1 VRSARNERGLFFD
14 SFIRQERALDLH
26 DHTPTARG
34 RAFMWGG
41 ILLGVL
47 FVIIM
52 YTNGFGLFG
61 GHGHAPPESGAPVR
75 QGDAIFIP
83 EGSALRTRVTVEPA
97 LARPVSSQLITPGVV
112 ESDPAVTAAVLAPL
126 TGRVEELPVE
136 LGQRVT
142 RGQVVAVLDSPDL
155 AQAYDD
161 NAKAI
166 DALALASKNLERQEQ
181 QSKIGVISDRD
192 LDQARSDHTQAQAEA
207 NRTQA
212 RLVALG
218 AAADPSGHPGRLIV
232 RAPVTGSVTSL
243 NVARGNMLNDATQPV
258 MTIADL
264 STVWV
269 TALVAEKDLDG
280 VKVGQEAR
288 VTLTA
293 YPGKVLQAR
302 VTSVSDVIEPD
313 SRRDKVRIA
322 LPNADYALRP
332 NMFATVT
339 LLGPSASQVTVP
351 TSALLMNNDR
361 TSVFVATAPWT
372 FKRRVVDMRLGEG
385 TTAVIL
391 AGVSA
396 GEQVVIRGGI
406 LLND

>member
-1 VRSARNERGLFFD
+1 V
-14 SFIRQERALDLH
+14 DLH

-47 FVIIM
+47 FVIVV
-52 YTNGFGLFG
+52 YTDGFGLLG
-61 GHGHAPPESGAPVR
+61 GHAHAAPDTGALIH
-75 QGDAIFIP
+75 QGDAIIIP
-83 EGSALRTRVTVEPA
+83 EGSALRARVVVQPAAVEP
-97 LARPVSSQLITPGVV
+97 VSANLQTPGVV

-142 RGQVVAVLDSPDL
+142 RGQIVAVLDSPDL

-161 NAKAI
+161 NAKAA
-166 DALALASKNLERQEQ
+166 DSLALTSKNLERQEQ
-181 QSKIGVISDRD
+181 QSRIGVISDRD
-192 LDQARSDHTQAQAEA
+192 LDQARSDHAQAQAEA
-207 NRTQA
+207 TRTQA
-212 RLVALG
+212 RLLVLG
-218 AAADPSGHPGRLIV
+218 AGGAASAAGHPGRLVV
-232 RAPVTGSVTSL
+232 RAPVNGSVTSL
-243 NVARGNMLNDATQPV
+243 TLARGNMLNDATQPV

-269 TALVAEKDLDG
+269 TALVAEKDLAG
-280 VKVGQEAR
+280 VKTGQQAQ
-288 VTLTA
+288 VTLSA
-293 YPGKVLQAR
+293 YPDKVLQGR
-302 VTSVSDVIEPD
+302 VTSISDVIEAD

-322 LPNADYALRP
+322 LPNADYSLRP

-339 LLGPSASQVTVP
+339 LLGPSTSQVIVP

-372 FKRRVVDMRLGEG
+372 FKRRLVDLRLSEG
-385 TTAVIL
+385 STAVIL
-391 AGVSA
+391 AGVAA
-396 GEQVVIRGGI
+396 GEQVVVKGGI

>member
-1 VRSARNERGLFFD
+1 V
-14 SFIRQERALDLH
+14 DLH

-47 FVIIM
+47 CVVLV
-52 YTNGFGLFG
+52 YTDGFGLFG
-61 GHGHAPPESGAPVR
+61 GNRNTAQETGALIH
-75 QGDAIFIP
+75 QGDSIIIP
-83 EGSALRTRVTVEPA
+83 EGSALRARVAVQAAVAE
-97 LARPVSSQLITPGVV
+97 PVSSQLQTPAVV

-126 TGRVEELPVE
+126 TGRVEELPVT

-161 NAKAI
+161 NAKAT
-166 DALALASKNLERQEQ
+166 DALVLATKNLARQEQ
-181 QSKIGVISDRD
+181 QFKIGVISERD
-192 LDQARSDHTQAQAEA
+192 LDQARSDNTQASAEA
-207 NRTQA
+207 TRTQA
-212 RLVALG
+212 RLQALG
-218 AAADPSGHPGRLIV
+218 ADVDDRSHPGRLLV
-232 RAPVTGSVTSL
+232 RAPVTGSVTSVG
-243 NVARGNMLNDATQPV
+243 VARGNMINDSSQPV

-280 VKVGQEAR
+280 VKVGQQAQ
-288 VTLTA
+288 VTLSA
-293 YPGKVLQAR
+293 YPDKVLQGQI
-302 VTSVSDVIEPD
+302 TSVSDVIEPD

-339 LLGPSASQVTVP
+339 LLGPRASQVTVP

-372 FKRRVVDMRLGEG
+372 FKRRVVDMRLREG
-385 TTAVIL
+385 STAVIL

-396 GEQVVIRGGI
+396 GEQVVVKGGI

>member
-1 VRSARNERGLFFD
+1 LKVFVQGKAV
-14 SFIRQERALDLH
+14 DLH

-41 ILLGVL
+41 ILLGLL
-47 FVIIM
+47 FLLFM
-52 YTNGFGLFG
+52 YSNGFGLFTRND
-61 GHGHAPPESGAPVR
+61 HGVQESGALVR
-75 QGDAIFIP
+75 RGDAIFIP
-83 EGSALRTRVTVEPA
+83 EGSSLRTRVAVAPA
-97 LARPVSSQLITPGVV
+97 RAQPVSTTLLTPAIV

-136 LGQRVT
+136 LGRRVM

-155 AQAYDD
+155 AQAHDD

-166 DALALASKNLERQEQ
+166 DALALTSKNLQRQEQ
-181 QSKIGVISDRD
+181 QLKIGVISDRD
-192 LDQARSDHTQAQAEA
+192 LDQARSDYTQAQAEA
-207 NRTQA
+207 TRTQA

-218 AAADPSGHPGRLIV
+218 AGTGPDADGHPGRLTV
-232 RAPVTGSVTSL
+232 RAPVSGSVTSL
-243 NVARGNMLNDATQPV
+243 NVARGNMLNDATQPL

-280 VKVGQEAR
+280 VRAGQAAE
-288 VTLTA
+288 VELSA
-293 YPGKVLQAR
+293 YPGKVLHGR
-302 VTSVSDVIEPD
+302 VTSVADVIEPD

-322 LPNADYALRP
+322 LANADYALRP

-339 LLGPSASQVTVP
+339 LLGPSAAQVIVP

-372 FKRRVVDMRLGEG
+372 FKRRVVDVRLGEG

-391 AGVSA
+391 NGVTA
-396 GEQVVIRGGI
+396 GEQVVVTGGI

>member
-1 VRSARNERGLFFD
+1 V
-14 SFIRQERALDLH
+14 DLH

-47 FVIIM
+47 FVILV
-52 YTNGFGLFG
+52 YTHGFGLFSG
-61 GHGHAPPESGAPVR
+61 NAHEAEESGGPVR

-83 EGSALRTRVTVEPA
+83 EGSALRGRIVVQAAKAEA
-97 LARPVSSQLITPGVV
+97 VSAELQSPGVV
-112 ESDPAVTAAVLAPL
+112 ESDPSVTAAVLAPL
-126 TGRVEELPVE
+126 TGRVEELPVA

-142 RGQVVAVLDSPDL
+142 RGQVVAVLASPDL

-161 NAKAI
+161 TVKAL
-166 DALALASKNLERQEQ
+166 DALALTTKNLDRQEQ
-181 QSKIGVISDRD
+181 QFKLGVISDRD
-192 LDQARSDHTQAQAEA
+192 LDQARSDHAQAEA
-207 NRTQA
+207 EATRAQA
-212 RLVALG
+212 RMAALG
-218 AAADPSGHPGRLIV
+218 TSSAPSGLAGRLLV
-232 RAPVTGSVTSL
+232 RAPVTGSVIAL
-243 NVARGNMLNDATQPV
+243 NVARGNMVNDATQPL

-269 TALVAEKDLDG
+269 TALVAEKDLG
-280 VKVGQEAR
+280 NVSAGQEAQ
-288 VTLTA
+288 VTLSA
-293 YPGKVLQAR
+293 YPGKVLRGR
-302 VTSVSDVIEPD
+302 VTSVADVLEPD

-322 LPNADYALRP
+322 FANADYALRP

-339 LLGPSASQVTVP
+339 LLGSANSQVIVP

-372 FKRRVVDMRLGEG
+372 FKRRVVDLRLGAG
-385 TTAVIL
+385 ATAVIL
-391 AGVSA
+391 SGVTA
-396 GEQVVIRGGI
+396 GEQVVVQGGI

>member
-1 VRSARNERGLFFD
+1 
-14 SFIRQERALDLH
+14 LDLH

-47 FVIIM
+47 FVIVV
-52 YTNGFGLFG
+52 YTDGFGLFG
-61 GHGHAPPESGAPVR
+61 GNGHEAPASGALVH
-75 QGDAIFIP
+75 QGDAIIIP
-83 EGSALRTRVTVEPA
+83 AGSALRARVAVAAAVAE
-97 LARPVSSQLITPGVV
+97 PVSAQLQNPGVI

-126 TGRVEELPVE
+126 SGRVEELPVE

-142 RGQVVAVLDSPDL
+142 RGQVLAVLDSPDL
-155 AQAYDD
+155 AQAFDD
-161 NAKAI
+161 NAKAV
-166 DALALASKNLERQEQ
+166 DTLALTTKNLERQEQ
-181 QSKIGVISDRD
+181 QAKIGVISDRD
-192 LDQARSDHTQAQAEA
+192 LDQARSDHAQAQAEA
-207 NRTQA
+207 TRTQS
-212 RLVALG
+212 RMLALG
-218 AAADPSGHPGRLIV
+218 AGAGAGDSSHPGRLVV
-232 RAPVTGSVTSL
+232 RAPVNGSVTSL
-243 NVARGNMLNDATQPV
+243 NVARGNMLNDPTQPV

-269 TALVAEKDLDG
+269 TALVAEKDLAG
-280 VKVGQEAR
+280 VRAGQQAQ
-288 VTLTA
+288 VTLSA
-293 YPGKVLQAR
+293 YPDRVLQGR

-339 LLGPSASQVTVP
+339 LLGPNNSQIVVP

-372 FKRRVVDMRLGEG
+372 FKRRLVETRLGEG
-385 TTAVIL
+385 STAVIL

-396 GEQVVIRGGI
+396 GEQVVVRGGI

>member
-1 VRSARNERGLFFD
+1 
-14 SFIRQERALDLH
+14 
-26 DHTPTARG
+26 
-34 RAFMWGG
+34 MWGG

-47 FVIIM
+47 FVLIM

-61 GHGHAPPESGAPVR
+61 RNDHGTQESGALVR
-75 QGDAIFIP
+75 QGDSIFIP
-83 EGSALRTRVTVEPA
+83 AGSSLRTRVAVEA
-97 LARPVSSQLITPGVV
+97 ATAQPVSTQLLTPGIV

-136 LGQRVT
+136 LGRRVT

-161 NAKAI
+161 NAKAL
-166 DALALASKNLERQEQ
+166 DALALTTKNLERQEQ
-181 QSKIGVISDRD
+181 QLKIGVISDRD

-207 NRTQA
+207 MRTRA
-212 RLVALG
+212 HLVALG
-218 AAADPSGHPGRLIV
+218 AGAGPSADDGSAPGRLIV
-232 RAPVTGSVTSL
+232 RAPVSGSVTSL
-243 NVARGNMLNDATQPV
+243 NVARGNMLNDASAPL

-280 VKVGQEAR
+280 VKAGQAAEVA
-288 VTLTA
+288 LSA
-293 YPGKVLQAR
+293 YPGKVLHGR
-302 VTSVSDVIEPD
+302 VTSVADVIEPD

-339 LLGPSASQVTVP
+339 LLGPSAAQVIVP

-372 FKRRVVDMRLGEG
+372 FKRRVVEVRLGEG
-385 TTAVIL
+385 STAVIL
-391 AGVSA
+391 GGVSA
-396 GEQVVIRGGI
+396 GEQVVVRGGI

>member
-1 VRSARNERGLFFD
+1 V
-14 SFIRQERALDLH
+14 DLH

-47 FVIIM
+47 FVLIM
-52 YTNGFGLFG
+52 YTDGFGLFG
-61 GHGHAPPESGAPVR
+61 GHEHAAEQSGALVR
-75 QGDAIFIP
+75 QGDSIFIP
-83 EGSALRTRVTVEPA
+83 EGSALRTRVAIEPA
-97 LARPVSSQLITPGVV
+97 AARPVSTQLLTPGIV

-126 TGRVEELPVE
+126 AGRVETLPVE

-142 RGQVVAVLDSPDL
+142 RGQVVAELDSPDL
-155 AQAYDD
+155 AQANDD

-166 DALALASKNLERQEQ
+166 DALNLATRNLERQEQ
-181 QSKIGVISDRD
+181 QSRIGVISDRD
-192 LDQARSDHTQAQAEA
+192 LDQARSDHAQAQAEA
-207 NRTQA
+207 TRTQA
-212 RLVALG
+212 RITALG
-218 AAADPSGHPGRLIV
+218 AAVSDGSHPGRLLV
-232 RAPVTGSVTSL
+232 RAPVAGSITSL
-243 NVARGNMLNDATQPV
+243 NVARGNMLNDATQPL

-269 TALVAEKDLDG
+269 TALVAEKDLNG
-280 VKVGQEAR
+280 VKVGQEAQ
-288 VTLTA
+288 VALSA
-293 YPGKVLQAR
+293 YPDKVLHGR
-302 VTSVSDVIEPD
+302 VTSVADVIEPD

-339 LLGPSASQVTVP
+339 LLGASSAQVTVP

-372 FKRRVVDMRLGEG
+372 FKRREVDMRLGEG
-385 TTAVIL
+385 NSAVIVS
-391 AGVSA
+391 GVSA
-396 GEQVVIRGGI
+396 GEQVVVKGGI